1 VAELKLLPVELIDIS
16 PHNPRGV
23 FDDESLHSLADSI
36 ARLGVL
42 QPILVKSIPEQ
53 GRYEIVAGER
63 RWRASCLAQRSEIP
77 ALVIDVD
84 VVELHE
90 VQLVENLQR
99 EQLNPI
105 EEALALAA
113 LQAFGSSDA
122 ALAQRLKR
130 SLPFVRS
137 RLNLLKLDPR
147 VQQMVGEYKITIA
160 AALELNRL
168 DDPDAQFQIAQQITQ
183 ENLTVS
189 ATATRVNRHNFEQ
202 RLAATRESRR
212 LSLEH
217 KLHALAEHN
226 VVVTAATYDAAQ
238 HHRVWDLI
246 FDACEGCQA
255 KGVFL
260 RADGQVEEVCVM
272 PNCYNSLLTQQ
283 RAHIERVSQVRLVE
297 RQRALENVLDSE
309 DVTSAH
315 LQYILWTMLNLM
327 GPAAD
332 DWRGEHSLL
341 AHAETRGAGSADWNA
356 VSSWPD
362 EQVLTNILRLC
373 VSHFV
378 ALSNDVLP
386 SGLKQSLIQNFG
398 VNPQVLGEEPVIDEA
413 G

>member
-1 VAELKLLPVELIDIS
+1 
-16 PHNPRGV
+16 
-23 FDDESLHSLADSI
+23 
-36 ARLGVL
+36 
-42 QPILVKSIPEQ
+42 
-53 GRYEIVAGER
+53 
-63 RWRASCLAQRSEIP
+63 
-77 ALVIDVD
+77 LVIDVD
-84 VVELHE
+84 DVELHE

-105 EEALALAA
+105 EEAAAFAA
-113 LQAFGSSDA
+113 LQAFGYSDA

-168 DDPDAQFQIAQQITQ
+168 DDPDTQFQIAQQIAQ
-183 ENLTVS
+183 ETLTAS
-189 ATATRVNRHNFEQ
+189 ATAACVNRYNLEQ
-202 RLAATRESRR
+202 RLAASRESRR

-217 KLHALAEHN
+217 KLHALAKHN
-226 VVVTAATYDAAQ
+226 VVVTAATYDPEQ
-238 HHRVWDLI
+238 HHRAWDLI
-246 FDACEGCQA
+246 FDACEGCLV

-260 RADGQVEEVCVM
+260 RADGQVEEICIR
-272 PNCYNSLLTQQ
+272 PKCYNSLLTQQ
-283 RAHIERVSQVRLVE
+283 RGRIERVSQVRLVE

-332 DWRGEHSLL
+332 GWRGEHNMLT
-341 AHAETRGAGSADWNA
+341 HAETHGAGLADWNL

-362 EQVLTNILRLC
+362 EQVLTNIVRLC

-378 ALSNDVLP
+378 GLSNDVLP

-398 VNPQVLGEEPVIDEA
+398 VNPQLLGEEAAIDEA